1 MRNKNIK
8 QFQLMIK
15 NKKISNGKEF
25 EKYVTKYK
33 LLINKDNTIQSRRKY
48 FIKKRKDLLD
58 FLQLALDND
67 AKIECVI

>member
-48 FIKKRKDLLD
+48 FIKKRKDFLD